1 MATAYNEPKYQIEL
15 SEFRCSACAEEV
27 PCEAAYYS
35 VVSFDTEGF
44 RRKDFCPAC
53 WKQPEPDGSTF
64 YAFWRTR
71 RPPQP
76 SARPK
81 RIRFDSEVIFE
92 FFQRLDPA
100 RDERDSADAVALPT
114 RAEREEL
121 RFVLS
126 LLLLRNKVLNFESS
140 KSRDGVEWLKLSE
153 KKDTR
158 RFHWVR
164 NPELADSQL
173 ERVKD
178 RIGDLL
184 QMQL

>member
-15 SEFRCSACAEEV
+15 SEFRCSACSEEM

-44 RRKDFCPAC
+44 RRKDFCLGC
-53 WKQPEPDGSTF
+53 WKQPAPDGSTIF
-64 YAFWRTR
+64 AFWRTR

-81 RIRFDSEVIFE
+81 RLRFDSAVIFE
-92 FFQRLDPA
+92 FFQRLDP
-100 RDERDSADAVALPT
+100 EREAETGTREAALPS

-121 RFVLS
+121 RFVIS

-140 KSRDGVEWLKLSE
+140 KSQDGVEWLKLSE